1 MANVKIPKY
10 VRQILTVL
18 QSRGYGAYLVGG
30 CVRDML
36 LEVQPHDWDICTSAL
51 PEQVMEIFP
60 GSAPTGLSQGT
71 ITVRV
76 GSREAE
82 VTTFRSE
89 SSYTDHRHPDIV
101 RFVTDLTE
109 DLQRRDFT
117 MNAIALSAD
126 GLLADPFGGVEDIR
140 QKRIRCVGEPEQ
152 RFEEDALRMFRAMR
166 FSARLGF
173 AVDLFTLEG
182 IRMKAPLAATLAAE
196 RIREELQRILLSA
209 APDTLYSVIELG
221 LLDHLLQSRQAD
233 AALLSCLR
241 KLPRRATER
250 WIGFAVALQ
259 RSGCTGDAADFLAAL
274 HLDRRTVACCTEAAA
289 LLQTPAPETPLEW
302 KRALCRSGVEPVR
315 CAALCMDAFEGS
327 GHTRALKA
335 VLKSGECFSPGHLAV
350 TGADMAAL
358 GLKGRQIG
366 EMLQFLLDYVME
378 YPENNRKE
386 LLLSLATGMEE

>member
-182 IRMKAPLAATLAAE
+182 IRLKAPLAATLAAE
-196 RIREELQRILLSA
+196 RIREELQRILLSG

-221 LLDHLLQSRQAD
+221 LLDHLLQNRQAD

-241 KLPRRATER
+241 KLPRRAAER

-378 YPENNRKE
+378 YPDNNRKE
-386 LLLSLATGMEE
+386 LLLARHVPKKP